1 MIRVV
6 TAVASLLIAGG
17 IAGCGQPGQAPRA
30 ASPLP
35 SGGVFREVAVSCPV
49 RGDFTSE
56 TSTYYSQFYED
67 YVLGYVFAGQASGV
81 YVDVGA
87 NDPDKAS
94 VTKRLYLTGW
104 SGVNIEANPD
114 LLPAFARRR
123 SRDENLGIGVGDA
136 PGVLRFYRFTG
147 TASGLS
153 TFDPG
158 VARTHRG
165 AGFQYEELDV
175 PVATLTEILDKSPRV
190 NGPFDLLNID
200 VEGFERKVLSGLDF
214 NKYPPAV
221 VLVEATAPL
230 TERPTQELWQDVL
243 MRAGYVF
250 AMDDGLNRYYIGPAA
265 RALQTKFIEAD
276 LCVRLDKASKGIN
289 LDGFFDHPPR

>member
-1 MIRVV
+1 MARLVI
-6 TAVASLLIAGG
+6 AVASLLIAGG
-17 IAGCGQPGQAPRA
+17 QAACGRPGEAPRA

-35 SGGVFREVAVSCPV
+35 ADRTLRDVAVSWPV
-49 RGDFTSE
+49 RGDFKSE

-67 YVLGYVFAGQASGV
+67 YVLGYVFAGVASGV

-104 SGVNIEANPD
+104 SGVNIEANPE

-136 PGVLRFYRFTG
+136 PGVLRFHRFSG
-147 TASGLS
+147 PASGLS
-153 TFDPG
+153 TFDPQ
-158 VARTHRG
+158 VARTHRR
-165 AGFQYEELDV
+165 AGLHYEELDV

-190 NGPFDLLNID
+190 NGPFDLLNVD
-200 VEGFERKVLSGLDF
+200 VEGHERQVLSGLDF
-214 NKYPPAV
+214 DKYQPAV
-221 VLVEATAPL
+221 VLIEATAPL
-230 TERPTQELWQDVL
+230 TEQPTQHLWQDVL
-243 MRAGYVF
+243 LRAGYVF
-250 AMDDGLNRYYIGPAA
+250 AMDDGLNRYYVGPAA

-276 LCVRLDKASKGIN
+276 FCVRLDKASKGIN
-289 LDGFFDHPPR
+289 LDGFFDHPSR